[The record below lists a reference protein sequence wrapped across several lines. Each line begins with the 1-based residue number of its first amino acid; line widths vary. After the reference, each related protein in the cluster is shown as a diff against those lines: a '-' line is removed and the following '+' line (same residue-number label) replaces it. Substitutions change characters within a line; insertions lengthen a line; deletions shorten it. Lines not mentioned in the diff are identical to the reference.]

1 LGRPAS
7 AARPGTLTLP
17 SSNSQN
23 LSRET
28 LAISQKY
35 RASINLFNP
44 QNLSREILAIS
55 QKYRAPLQNT
65 HKRIWCSCKMGI
77 QIFTNVSSGA
87 FQPTLADFVPEDQRG
102 TREYVDHA
110 TLLTNITKGEQS
122 LLLYYFT

>member
-1 LGRPAS
+1 M
-7 AARPGTLTLP
+7 
-17 SSNSQN
+17 
-23 LSRET
+23 

-35 RASINLFNP
+35 RASINLFNS
-44 QNLSREILAIS
+44 QNLSRETLAIS

-87 FQPTLADFVPEDQRG
+87 FQPTLADFVPEDQRS

-110 TLLTNITKGEQS
+110 TL
-122 LLLYYFT
+122 FT